1 MDIFISYT
9 HIDNQPLTEGQQ
21 GWIAQFHRLL
31 EIRLAMLLGEQPKV
45 WRDLK
50 LNRTDDLS
58 EAIMEQLLRAGI
70 LVSVVSPRYVK
81 SEWCVREATE
91 YLKRTEQASAE
102 SNQLPRRWVKVVKTP
117 VPPTEVPD
125 QLRQGMEKVLG
136 FNFYRLDPETG
147 RPHEFDTEFG
157 PEYKLLF
164 LQQIYD
170 LAYDLCNP
178 PKRANGAA
186 KLPKLQSGRTVYL
199 ATTTSDLQEERQ
211 LLARELQ
218 ERGHNILPE
227 APQPTLGTE
236 FEAAVRADLAKS
248 DLAVQL
254 VGSRYGL
261 IPEDSAESVVELQN
275 RLAAERSASNGLARF
290 LWMPRGV
297 IPKDERQRA
306 FTQRLFEDAAAQKGA
321 EIVQDSLER
330 LKILVLDKLAP
341 PAAKPVPPPP
351 SATGPNRVYLI
362 CDRADEG
369 PLIDAIE
376 DHLFDQGFEVNRTN
390 FEGSE
395 AEVSAAHRQHL
406 QLSDA
411 VIVYYGAGSRGWVDM
426 KLLDLAQAPGY
437 GRTKPFSGV
446 LVCVV
451 PPEDKVK
458 PRFRTHAA
466 EVVRLGETL
475 QPELL
480 APFVQKVKGAG
491 A

>member
-1 MDIFISYT
+1 MEVFISYT

-31 EIRLAMLLGEQPKV
+31 EIRIAMLLGEQPKI
-45 WRDLK
+45 WRDFK

-58 EAIMEQLLRAGI
+58 EAIMEQLLRAGV

-91 YLKRTEQASAE
+91 YLKRVEQPASE
-102 SNQLPRRWVKVVKTP
+102 PNQPPRRWVKVVKTP
-117 VPPTEVPD
+117 VPPTEIPD
-125 QLRQGMEKVLG
+125 PLRAGMEKVLG

-147 RPHEFDTEFG
+147 RPHEYDTEFG

-170 LAYDLCNP
+170 LAYDICNP
-178 PKRANGAA
+178 PKRAEGAA
-186 KLPKLQSGRTVYL
+186 KLPKLQSGRTIYL
-199 ATTTSDLQEERQ
+199 ATTTSDLHEERQ
-211 LLARELQ
+211 LLAREFQ
-218 ERGHNILPE
+218 ERGHNILPDT
-227 APQPTLGTE
+227 PQPNVGSE
-236 FEAAVRADLAKS
+236 FEAAVKADLAKS

-254 VGSRYGL
+254 VGNRYGL
-261 IPEDSAESVVELQN
+261 ILEDSAESVVELQN
-275 RLAAERSASNGLARF
+275 RLAAERSASQGLARF
-290 LWMPRGV
+290 LWMPRGMT
-297 IPKDERQRA
+297 PKDERQRA
-306 FTQRLFEDAAAQKGA
+306 FTQRLFEDPAAQKGA

-330 LKILVLDKLAP
+330 LKALILEKLTP
-341 PAAKPVPPPP
+341 PAAKPVSPSPP
-351 SATGPNRVYLI
+351 AVGPKRVYLI

-369 PLIDAIE
+369 PFIDAVE
-376 DHLFDQGFEVNRTN
+376 DHLFDHGFEVNRPA

-395 AEVSAAHRQHL
+395 ADVSAAHRQQL

-411 VIVYYGAGSRGWVDM
+411 VIIYYGTASRGWVDM

-437 GRTKPFSGV
+437 GRTKPFGGV
-446 LVCVV
+446 LVCVA
-451 PPEDKVK
+451 PPDDKAK

-475 QPELL
+475 QPDLL
-480 APFVQKVKGAG
+480 GPFVQTLKSVGA
-491 A
+491 